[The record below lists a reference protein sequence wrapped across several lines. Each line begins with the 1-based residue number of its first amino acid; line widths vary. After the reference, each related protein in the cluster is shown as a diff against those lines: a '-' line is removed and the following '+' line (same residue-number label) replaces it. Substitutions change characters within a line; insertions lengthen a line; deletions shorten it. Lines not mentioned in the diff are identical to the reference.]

1 MRLLGVCSFILW
13 KWKLTG
19 VLEPLVVDGQTAACF
34 LPDVEKVKASDYLD
48 RLKPGGPRKKRG
60 ATV

>member
-19 VLEPLVVDGQTAACF
+19 VLEPLVVDGQTAAYF
-34 LPDVEKVKASDYLD
+34 LPDVEKVKASDYRD
-48 RLKPGGPRKKRG
+48 RLKPGRPRKKRG